1 MKVVLFCGGQG
12 LRLPRHSET
21 IPKPMAVVGYRP
33 ILWHVMR
40 YYAHHGQS
48 DFLLCL
54 GYRGD
59 LVKSYFL
66 AYNEAL
72 SNDFVL
78 SEGGRGIQLLSSDI
92 HDWHITFADTG
103 LRANIGQ
110 RLMAVRRHLRDEEV
124 FCANYADTLTD
135 APLGELLEDF
145 RRKGKVAAFLSVRPH
160 YSFHAVSYQ
169 PDGTV
174 TAISDVKGADLW
186 VNGGY
191 FFFRRE
197 VFDYIHEGEDLVKEP
212 FQRLIAAGEL
222 VAYRYEGFWSAL
234 DTLKDLQSLESLHD
248 TGRPPWAPWASRT
261 AGGGGR

>member
-21 IPKPMAVVGYRP
+21 IPKPMAIIGYRP

-78 SEGGRGIQLLSSDI
+78 SEGGRGIQLLSSEL
-92 HDWHITFADTG
+92 HAWYFASADTCLSVCDG
-103 LRANIGQ
+103 HRRMAVGQ
-110 RLMAVRRHLRDEEV
+110 RPRDEDV
-124 FCANYADTLTD
+124 FLT
-135 APLGELLEDF
+135 
-145 RRKGKVAAFLSVRPH
+145 
-160 YSFHAVSYQ
+160 
-169 PDGTV
+169 
-174 TAISDVKGADLW
+174 
-186 VNGGY
+186 
-191 FFFRRE
+191 
-197 VFDYIHEGEDLVKEP
+197 
-212 FQRLIAAGEL
+212 
-222 VAYRYEGFWSAL
+222 
-234 DTLKDLQSLESLHD
+234 
-248 TGRPPWAPWASRT
+248 
-261 AGGGGR
+261 

>member
-21 IPKPMAVVGYRP
+21 IPKPMAIIGYRP

-66 AYNEAL
+66 AYNDAL
-72 SNDFVL
+72 
-78 SEGGRGIQLLSSDI
+78 
-92 HDWHITFADTG
+92 
-103 LRANIGQ
+103 
-110 RLMAVRRHLRDEEV
+110 
-124 FCANYADTLTD
+124 
-135 APLGELLEDF
+135 
-145 RRKGKVAAFLSVRPH
+145 
-160 YSFHAVSYQ
+160 SYQ
-169 PDGTV
+169 PDGMV
-174 TAISDVKGADLW
+174 TGITDVKGADLW

-197 VFDYIHEGEDLVKEP
+197 IFDYLREGEDLVKEP
-212 FQRLIAAGEL
+212 FQRLMAAREL
-222 VAYRYEGFWSAL
+222 ITYRYEGFWTAL
-234 DTLKDLQSLESLHD
+234 DTLKDLQNLESLHD
-248 TGRPPWAPWASRT
+248 SGHPPWAPWTSSPS
-261 AGGGGR
+261 GR

>member
-21 IPKPMAVVGYRP
+21 IPKPMAIIGYRP

-92 HDWHITFADTG
+92 QDWHITFADTG
-103 LRANIGQ
+103 LHANIGQ
-110 RLMAVRRHLRDEEV
+110 RLMAVRHHLRDEDV
-124 FCANYADTLTD
+124 FCANYADSL
-135 APLGELLEDF
+135 
-145 RRKGKVAAFLSVRPH
+145 
-160 YSFHAVSYQ
+160 
-169 PDGTV
+169 V
-174 TAISDVKGADLW
+174 TGITDVKGADLW

-197 VFDYIHEGEDLVKEP
+197 IFDYLREGEDLVKEP
-212 FQRLIAAGEL
+212 FQRLMAAREL
-222 VAYRYEGFWSAL
+222 ITYRYEGFWTAL
-234 DTLKDLQSLESLHD
+234 DTLKDLQNLESLHD
-248 TGRPPWAPWASRT
+248 SGHPPWAPWTSSPS
-261 AGGGGR
+261 GR

>member
-21 IPKPMAVVGYRP
+21 IPKPMAIIGYRP

-66 AYNEAL
+66 A
-72 SNDFVL
+72 
-78 SEGGRGIQLLSSDI
+78 
-92 HDWHITFADTG
+92 DTG
-103 LRANIGQ
+103 LHANIGQ
-110 RLMAVRRHLRDEEV
+110 RLMAVRHHLRDEDV
-124 FCANYADTLTD
+124 FCANYADSLTD
-135 APLGELLEDF
+135 APLAELLEDF

-169 PDGTV
+169 PDGMV
-174 TAISDVKGADLW
+174 TGITDVKGADLW

-197 VFDYIHEGEDLVKEP
+197 IFDYLREGEDLVKEP
-212 FQRLIAAGEL
+212 FQRLMAAREL
-222 VAYRYEGFWSAL
+222 ITYRYEGFWTAL
-234 DTLKDLQSLESLHD
+234 DTLKDLQNLESLHD
-248 TGRPPWAPWASRT
+248 SGHPPWAPWTSSPS
-261 AGGGGR
+261 GR